1 MKKYLIPLFACCLLC
16 GRAMADKNTDEKEMN
31 RFITE
36 LMGRIT
42 LKAGESRNVEFHI
55 TAEKLKFYNY
65 NLDYVLEPGEFE
77 IMIGPNSGEVKSV
90 RITLSSEPEQ

>member
-55 TAEKLKFYNY
+55 TAFYNY

-77 IMIGPNSGEVKSV
+77 TMIGLNSGEVKSV

>member
-1 MKKYLIPLFACCLLC
+1 MKKNLIPLFACCLLC

-65 NLDYVLEPGEFE
+65 NLDYVLEPGKFE